1 MNTST
6 IEIKSISQIT
16 GKFFI
21 PDYQRGYRWEET
33 EVSDLMKDLLA
44 FYVAYKENKEK
55 SYSLQP
61 LVVKKGII
69 RICWKRFVT
78 PIV

>member
-44 FYVAYKENKEK
+44 FYKAYKGHKEK

-61 LVVKKGII
+61 LVVKK
-69 RICWKRFVT
+69 RYNEFVGKDS
-78 PIV
+78 